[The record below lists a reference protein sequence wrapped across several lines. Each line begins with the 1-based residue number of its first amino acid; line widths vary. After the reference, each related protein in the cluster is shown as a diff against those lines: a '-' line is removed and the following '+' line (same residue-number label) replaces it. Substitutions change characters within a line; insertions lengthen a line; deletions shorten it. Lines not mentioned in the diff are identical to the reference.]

1 MSVMTSGS
9 APLLRGSIATMLGLT
24 AAVLGLTW
32 LFLGT
37 RGLLVNGGMCAV
49 GGPFQIANPCPEGIP
64 TAILGGIGI
73 GAVGLIIYS
82 GPGLRVGPRLT
93 ILILPALFLSLGWN
107 FVYFGIDLPGGAGVS
122 VGLLIAAGLFLIM
135 GGGPLLFMLNRNDL
149 RSMLWSDGAKLIPD
163 PVIPPGPLPS
173 VPQVRPRR
181 PTGSATVPVPPPEG
195 GPDGSTAPDDLSRAL
210 DRLYQLHLRGALT
223 ADEYSTAKRRLLG
236 QDPTDG

>member
-1 MSVMTSGS
+1 MTSGS
-9 APLLRGSIATMLGLT
+9 ASLLRGSIATVLGLT

-37 RGLLVNGGMCAV
+37 RVLLVNGGMCAV
-49 GGPFQIANPCPEGIP
+49 GGPFQIANPCAEGIP

-107 FVYFGIDLPGGAGVS
+107 FVYFGINPPGGAGVS
-122 VGLLIAAGLFLIM
+122 VGPLIAAGLFLIM
-135 GGGPLLFMLNRNDL
+135 GGGPLLFMLNRKDL
-149 RSMLWSDGAKLIPD
+149 RSMFWSDGAELVPD
-163 PVIPPGPLPS
+163 PAIPPGPLAS

-181 PTGSATVPVPPPEG
+181 FAGSATVPVPPPEG
-195 GPDGSTAPDDLSRAL
+195 GGPDGSTAPDDLGRAL

-236 QDPTDG
+236 QDPTDD